1 MKIFIVYQKWY
12 SILKFYKKKTEI
24 RKINIIIK
32 GWDEKIQSF
41 WMFKY
46 KFILWFSTIVLCV
59 ID

>member
-12 SILKFYKKKTEI
+12 SILKFYIKKTEI

-32 GWDEKIQSF
+32 DWDEKIQSF